1 MHTRQIICLVLGGG
15 LPMRKGEIW
24 AWQGNLSRTNGYC
37 YPGQQKSSTRPI
49 KNMLQCELRTDDFMS
64 LSFPPAIL
72 IILYFRLQLWL
83 MHLLIYSLIWWP
95 LWNLLHSYLSTLK
108 ISVTRV
114 VRLGAVWWVLRVC
127 CPLYQRQ
134 AVTKSDYHNYSPY
147 PFRAAELLLLPHSL
161 EMLIAR
167 YFTAWKRICVCAQF
181 NHTKS

>member
-1 MHTRQIICLVLGGG
+1 MHTRQQYVSCWVCGG

-37 YPGQQKSSTRPI
+37 YPGQQKSTRPI
-49 KNMLQCELRTDDFMS
+49 KNMLQGQLRTDNFMP

-72 IILYFRLQLWL
+72 IILDFRLQLWL

-114 VRLGAVWWVLRVC
+114 VRLGAVWWVLCVC
-127 CPLYQRQ
+127 CPRIRGRPSPNQTITTIVPIHFVLL
-134 AVTKSDYHNYSPY
+134 NCFYSP
-147 PFRAAELLLLPHSL
+147 
-161 EMLIAR
+161 
-167 YFTAWKRICVCAQF
+167 TAWRC
-181 NHTKS
+181 